1 VRREFRF
8 VQVDV
13 FTERVFG
20 GNPLAVVFEAVGLGD
35 SEMQAIAREVNCSET
50 TFLLPPTRPDCAARV
65 RIFTPAREVPF
76 AGHPTIGTAWVLAT
90 EKMLPPGTT
99 RFNLEEG
106 IGPVEVTL
114 EGDPA
119 RPSFLWMRHGE
130 ARLGPELTDRAGFAR
145 ALGLAETDLLP
156 GHPVCTGSTG
166 NAFLYIPLK
175 DRETVDRARLDVPAL
190 LAAQGEGPH
199 LGVFV
204 FAPEPSGS
212 WAGRGAAEGEPSGS
226 WAGRGAAE
234 GEPSGSWAGRGAAE
248 GEPSGYKVYSRMFAP
263 HTSGVPEDPATGSAS
278 GPLGA
283 YLVERGLVA
292 PAATVDIVSEQGTR
306 MGRPSFLRIRL
317 GMRGGRISDIQ
328 VGGSVVAVIDGRL
341 RIP

>member
-1 VRREFRF
+1 MREYRF

-20 GNPLAVVFEAVGLGD
+20 GNPLAVVFDAKGLDDG
-35 SEMQAIAREVNCSET
+35 EMQAIAREMNCSET

-76 AGHPTIGTAWVLAT
+76 AGHPTIGTSWVLAT
-90 EKMLPPGTT
+90 ERMLPPGTT

-114 EGDPA
+114 EGEPTK
-119 RPSFLWMRHGE
+119 PGFLWMRHGE
-130 ARLGPELTDRAGFAR
+130 ARFGPELPDRAGFAR
-145 ALGLAETDLLP
+145 ALGLEEAELLA
-156 GHPVCTGSTG
+156 GQPVRTGSTG
-166 NAFLYIPLK
+166 NTFLFIPLR

-190 LAAQGEGPH
+190 LAAQGEGPS

-204 FAPEPSGS
+204 FAPDPDP
-212 WAGRGAAEGEPSGS
+212 GRCE
-226 WAGRGAAE
+226 
-234 GEPSGSWAGRGAAE
+234 
-248 GEPSGYKVYSRMFAP
+248 VYSRMFAP

-283 YLVERGLVA
+283 YLVERGLVTRTD
-292 PAATVDIVSEQGTR
+292 TVDIVSEQGTR
-306 MGRPSFLRIRL
+306 MGRPSFIRIRI
-317 GMRGGRISDIQ
+317 GMRGGRVDRIL
-328 VGGSVVAVIDGRL
+328 VGGGVVPVIEGRL
-341 RIP
+341 RVP

>member
-1 VRREFRF
+1 VDSLRF

-13 FTERVFG
+13 FTERVLA
-20 GNPLAVVFEAVGLGD
+20 GNPLAVVFEAGGIDERV
-35 SEMQAIAREVNCSET
+35 MQAIAREMNCSET
-50 TFLLPPTRPDCAARV
+50 TFLLPPTRPECAARV

-90 EKMLPPGTT
+90 EGLLPKGTT

-114 EGDPA
+114 EGDPR
-119 RPSFLWMRHGE
+119 RPSLLWMRHGE
-130 ARLGPELTDRAGFAR
+130 ARFGPELPDRAGFAR
-145 ALGLAETDLLP
+145 ALGLEAADLLA
-156 GHPVCTGSTG
+156 GQPVRSGSTG
-166 NAFLYIPLK
+166 NTFLYIPLR

-190 LAAQGEGPH
+190 LAAQGEGPN

-204 FAPEPSGS
+204 FAPDPDPR
-212 WAGRGAAEGEPSGS
+212 AG
-226 WAGRGAAE
+226 
-234 GEPSGSWAGRGAAE
+234 
-248 GEPSGYKVYSRMFAP
+248 KVYSRMFAP

-292 PAATVDIVSEQGTR
+292 PAETVDIVSEQGTR
-306 MGRPSFLRIRL
+306 MGRPSFVRIRI
-317 GMRGGRISDIQ
+317 GMRGGRINEIL
-328 VGGSVVAVIDGRL
+328 VGGTVVPVIDGRL

>member
-1 VRREFRF
+1 MDSLRF

-13 FTERVFG
+13 FTERVLA
-20 GNPLAVVFEAVGLGD
+20 GNPLAVVFEAGGLD
-35 SEMQAIAREVNCSET
+35 ERVMLAIAREMNCSET
-50 TFLLPPTRPDCAARV
+50 TFLLPPTRPECAARV

-90 EKMLPPGTT
+90 EGLLPKGTT

-114 EGDPA
+114 EGDPG
-119 RPSFLWMRHGE
+119 RPSLLWMRHGE
-130 ARLGPELTDRAGFAR
+130 ARFGPELPDRAGFAR
-145 ALGLAETDLLP
+145 ALGLEAADLLA
-156 GHPVCTGSTG
+156 GQPVRSGSTG
-166 NAFLYIPLK
+166 NTFLYIPLR

-190 LAAQGEGPH
+190 LAAQGEGPN

-204 FAPEPSGS
+204 FAPDPDPR
-212 WAGRGAAEGEPSGS
+212 AG
-226 WAGRGAAE
+226 
-234 GEPSGSWAGRGAAE
+234 
-248 GEPSGYKVYSRMFAP
+248 KVYSRMFAP

-292 PAATVDIVSEQGTR
+292 PAETVDIVSEQGTR
-306 MGRPSFLRIRL
+306 MGRPSFVRIRI
-317 GMRGGRISDIQ
+317 GMRGGRINEIL
-328 VGGSVVAVIDGRL
+328 VGGTVVPVIDGRL